1 MSFRRTINQKEKPRE
16 AHFLMPCLRV
26 KEAPAPRGETR
37 PPLIP
42 TSKMYVLGIKASQK
56 ITTERPDTSR
66 ILRVVAFRC
75 LTHKRWDPRK
85 MPFGHE

>member
-1 MSFRRTINQKEKPRE
+1 MNLRRTINRKEKPRE

-42 TSKMYVLGIKASQK
+42 ISKMCISGTKAPQK
-56 ITTERPDTSR
+56 ITTERPDTPR
-66 ILRVVAFRC
+66 ILRVVAFRR
-75 LTHKRWDPRK
+75 LPHKRWDPRK